1 VNDLSFLR
9 SWLHARNPVG
19 TTDREHEKLIEEFEQ
34 FFDYIFNN
42 SKDGISILDPDLT
55 ILGVNSSLESWYSHR
70 KPLVGKKCHKCY
82 HDRAEP
88 CENCPS
94 LVAIRSG
101 RPQVGLA
108 SYEAPGGGKGTQE
121 LSVFPLFDNRRIL
134 FGVIEY
140 VRDITDLNE
149 EARVIENLKRRIQF
163 QDQTLAE
170 QETAL
175 DVLLKRGDKAER
187 RLAGEIMDN
196 ISSLVEPAVER
207 LKRKFPEA
215 GASAEM
221 ALLES
226 RLRDIAAPL
235 VGRLALAQCGLTRRE
250 EEIASLVLEGKS
262 SKEISV
268 LLCVSSRAVDFH
280 RLNIRKKLRLDNPD
294 VNLRSFLAGVA
305 G

>member
-1 VNDLSFLR
+1 MNDLSFLK

-34 FFDYIFNN
+34 FFTHIFND

-55 ILGVNSSLESWYSHR
+55 ILGVNTAIEAWYSH
-70 KPLVGKKCHKCY
+70 KTPIVGKKCHSCY
-82 HDRAEP
+82 HDRPSP

-94 LVAIRSG
+94 LVAIRTG
-101 RPQVGLA
+101 RPQIGLV
-108 SYEAPGGGKGTQE
+108 SYDAPGSESGTQE
-121 LSVFPLFDNRRIL
+121 LSVFPLFDNRRML

-175 DVLLKRGDKAER
+175 EVLLRQGDKAEK
-187 RLAGEIMDN
+187 RLAGEVVNN
-196 ISSLVEPAVER
+196 ISRLVDPVVER
-207 LKRKFPEA
+207 LKRRFPEA
-215 GASAEM
+215 GASEEM

-226 RLRDIAAPL
+226 RLRDIASPL
-235 VGRLALAQCGLTRRE
+235 VGKLALAQCGLTRRE

-262 SKEISV
+262 SKEISAI
-268 LLCVSSRAVDFH
+268 LYISAKAVDFH
-280 RLNIRKKLRLDNPD
+280 RLNIRKKLRLDNQD
-294 VNLRSFLAGVA
+294 ISLRAYLAGVSQ
-305 G
+305 